1 MRIKKYFLLTII
13 GMIWFT
19 NAYPQNVKHS
29 EFSGIPYIKSPEF
42 SGSFYPDSPEKL
54 NKFIDAT
61 LKEAKIPAI
70 DGEIIGILVPH
81 AGYIYSGK
89 IAAAA
94 YKTIEGKQFDT
105 VVIIASAHQH
115 SIEGAAVY
123 PDGIFEIPLEYIEV
137 DRIAANDLAS
147 LNFSSFDKQ
156 YFQREHPIEVQ
167 LPFIAKTVKGA
178 KILPII
184 LGKMSLADLKALA
197 EKIYEISQKKRV
209 LLIASSD
216 LSHFK
221 PYEDAVTTDKETID
235 FIKNKDINR
244 LWTSEE
250 YSRSLACG
258 IYPII
263 TLLYYSN
270 LKDAQ
275 IDILKYANS
284 GDATGDKNS
293 VVGYAAAVSY
303 IKEKTKEPTKQEGNS
318 MTEFKL
324 NDAEKK
330 ELLKIAR
337 STLESYL
344 KNRKT
349 PKIAALYPI
358 LNEKRGAFVTLKKH
372 GELRGCIGRIVAD
385 TPLYE
390 VVSSVAIESATED
403 PRFSPVTYDE
413 LKDIEIEISVLT
425 PFEKVND
432 IGAIE
437 VGKHGLLI
445 SKGFYSGLLLP
456 QVPLEYGW
464 DRQTFLE
471 HTCNKAGLPKDSYK
485 EKGITLYKFSA
496 IVFNEKED
504 SK

>member
-1 MRIKKYFLLTII
+1 MPKNIYFFLMVAISI
-13 GMIWFT
+13 CFT
-19 NAYPQNVKHS
+19 NAYAKEIKHS
-29 EFSGIPYIKSPEF
+29 EF
-42 SGSFYPDSPEKL
+42 SGSFYPANPKELSA
-54 NKFIDAT
+54 FIENA
-61 LKEAKIPAI
+61 LKNANLQQINE
-70 DGEIIGILVPH
+70 EIVGILVPH
-81 AGYIYSGK
+81 AGYVYSGK
-89 IAAAA
+89 VAAFA
-94 YKTIEGKQFDT
+94 YKTIENKHFDT
-105 VVIIASAHQH
+105 IVIISSAHQH
-115 SIEGAAVY
+115 YLDGAAVY
-123 PDGIFEIPLEYIEV
+123 PGDTFETPLGNLEV
-137 DRIAANDLAS
+137 DQEALKTIETLDFCLS
-147 LNFSSFDKQ
+147 DKQ
-156 YFQREHPIEVQ
+156 YFSREHPLEVQ
-167 LPFIAKTVKGA
+167 LPFIIKTVKNA

-184 LGKMSLADLKALA
+184 LGKNNLENLKKLADSLA
-197 EKIYEISQKKRV
+197 EISQKKQILV
-209 LLIASSD
+209 IASSD
-216 LSHFK
+216 LSHFH
-221 PYEDAVTTDKETID
+221 PYDEAVAMDKKTTE
-235 FIKNKDINR
+235 FIKNKDIDY

-250 YSRSLACG
+250 YGQNLACG

-263 TLLYYSN
+263 TFLYYSN
-270 LKDAQ
+270 LKSAQ

-284 GDATGDKNS
+284 GDATGDKGS

-303 IKEKTKEPTKQEGNS
+303 IKKKTNEPTKEEEKP
-318 MTEFKL
+318 MAEFKL

-344 KNRKT
+344 KTGKI
-349 PKIAALYPI
+349 PKIKAEYPI
-358 LNEKRGAFVTLKKH
+358 FNEKRGAFVTLKKH

-390 VVSSVAIESATED
+390 VISSVSIESAIED
-403 PRFSPVTYDE
+403 PRFNPVTYNE

-432 IGAIE
+432 IGEIE

-471 HTCNKAGLPKDSYK
+471 HTCRKAGLPQDTYK
-485 EKGITLYKFSA
+485 EKGVTLYKFSA
-496 IVFNEKED
+496 IVFNEKKY